1 MAVLG
6 KRKASEQAIS
16 HEEAQEIF
24 RRHFE
29 AQFQPLPDVEP
40 EAVPPSTAH
49 ADDTENDEEESEWG
63 GLSDD
68 AEDDDEDADDEN
80 QSEHITLMVVD
91 HSSASI
97 PTTTMSKRE
106 LKIFMSSRPPDSSS
120 APKTVVN
127 NSTAPD
133 ASSSLPED
141 APSLLAQDLELRR
154 LLAESHLFSR
164 AVNHSPF
171 ASTTASEPKAF
182 NAGRIRRKAT
192 DLRVQAL
199 GSSASILTQDRIP
212 MNIRKGMNAA
222 AAGRETKR
230 RREAKENGVI
240 LERAASKKKTRDRRK
255 DPMMDGPGVGRLRGA
270 ELRLSSKDVRGIEG
284 SRDTFGRRGKR

>member
-16 HEEAQEIF
+16 DEEAQEIF

-49 ADDTENDEEESEWG
+49 ADDTEDEEEESEWG

-68 AEDDDEDADDEN
+68 AEDDDAHAHDDN
-80 QSEHITLMVVD
+80 KKPQTVMVVD

-120 APKTVVN
+120 APKTVVD

-133 ASSSLPED
+133 ASSTLPED

-255 DPMMDGPGVGRLRGA
+255 DPMMDGPGVETRSVEEANGSQRYAIPFVDRKPA
-270 ELRLSSKDVRGIEG
+270 FSSIEVM
-284 SRDTFGRRGKR
+284 